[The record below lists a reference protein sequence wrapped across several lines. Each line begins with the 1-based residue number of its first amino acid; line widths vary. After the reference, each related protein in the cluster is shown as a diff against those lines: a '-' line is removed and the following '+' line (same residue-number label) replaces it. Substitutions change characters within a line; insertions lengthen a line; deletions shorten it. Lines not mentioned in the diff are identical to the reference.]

1 LLLFVVWMVQKEDT
15 LFWKCRNEYLELERE
30 KEECTDIQ
38 EYKDV
43 QFIFTTKYK
52 VARKEK

>member
-1 LLLFVVWMVQKEDT
+1 VVWMVQKEDT